1 MTMKGTTMRRLA
13 LILVCVAG
21 VVFLSSCR
29 KGGAEGDGG
38 AKKVKI
44 AVIPKGTTHIFWQ
57 SVHAGAQKA
66 ADEFGVEIE
75 WIGPERESD
84 REKQIQIVDDCIVKK
99 MDGVVLAPND
109 AKALVPSVEK
119 VTGKGIP
126 CVIIDSGVDTDKYV
140 TFAATDNYK
149 GGVIAAQ
156 RMGKI
161 LNGKGKV
168 LVLKYAPGSASTEE
182 REKGFFDTIAKEF
195 PDIAIVDSKHGMDT
209 VETSLQA
216 AEDLLT
222 KHTEIDGFYA
232 CNETTAVGT
241 LQALTS
247 AGRTGV
253 KFVGFDAGDT
263 LVGGLTQGKIDS
275 LVVQDPFKMGY
286 EGVKAVVDALNGRA
300 VPKRIDTG
308 VELVTRE
315 RLEEPAIRKLLNLQ

>member
-1 MTMKGTTMRRLA
+1 MRRLA

-21 VVFLSSCR
+21 VVFMTSCR
-29 KGGAEGDGG
+29 KGGAADGG
-38 AKKVKI
+38 GARKIKI

-57 SVHAGAQKA
+57 SVHAGAKKA
-66 ADEFGVEIE
+66 AEEFGVEIE

-99 MDGVVLAPND
+99 VDGVVLAPND
-109 AKALVPSVEK
+109 AKALVPSVER
-119 VTGKGIP
+119 VTEKGIP

-140 TFAATDNYK
+140 TFAATDNYQR
-149 GGVIAAQ
+149 GVIAAR
-156 RMGKI
+156 RMGEI

-182 REKGFFDTIAKEF
+182 RERGFFDTIAKEF
-195 PDIAIVDSKHGMDT
+195 PDIKIIDSKHGMDT

-222 KHTEIDGFYA
+222 RHTEVDGFYA

-247 AGRTGV
+247 AGRTGI
-253 KFVGFDAGDT
+253 KFVGFDAGET
-263 LVGGLTQGKIDS
+263 LMGGLKQGIIDS

-286 EGVKAVVDALNGRA
+286 EGVKAVVDALNGRT

-308 VELVTRE
+308 VELVTLQ
-315 RLEEPAIRKLLNLQ
+315 RLEEPAIKQLLNLQ

>member
-1 MTMKGTTMRRLA
+1 MRRLA

-21 VVFLSSCR
+21 VIMVSSCR
-29 KGGAEGDGG
+29 KGGSESGG
-38 AKKVKI
+38 EAKKLRI

-57 SVHAGAQKA
+57 SVHAGARKA
-66 ADEFGVEIE
+66 AEEFGVEIE

-99 MDGVVLAPND
+99 VDGIVLAPND
-109 AKALVPSVEK
+109 ARALVPSVEK

-126 CVIIDSGVDTDKYV
+126 CVIIDSAVDTDKYV
-140 TFAATDNYK
+140 TFAATDNYQ
-149 GGVIAAQ
+149 GGVIAAR
-156 RMGKI
+156 RMGEI
-161 LNGKGKV
+161 LGGKGKV

-182 REKGFFDTIAKEF
+182 REKGFFDTVAKDF
-195 PDIAIVDSKHGMDT
+195 PNITIVDSKHGMDT

-247 AGRTGV
+247 SGRTGV

-263 LVGGLTQGKIDS
+263 LVGGLTAGKIDS

-286 EGVKAVVDALNGRA
+286 EGVKAVVDALNGKT

-315 RLEEPAIRKLLNLQ
+315 RLEQSAIKALLNLQ

>member
-1 MTMKGTTMRRLA
+1 
-13 LILVCVAG
+13 
-21 VVFLSSCR
+21 
-29 KGGAEGDGG
+29 
-38 AKKVKI
+38 
-44 AVIPKGTTHIFWQ
+44 
-57 SVHAGAQKA
+57 
-66 ADEFGVEIE
+66 VEIE

-99 MDGVVLAPND
+99 VDGVVLAPND
-109 AKALVPSVEK
+109 AKALVPSVER
-119 VTGKGIP
+119 VTEKGIP

-140 TFAATDNYK
+140 TFAATDNYQ
-149 GGVIAAQ
+149 GGVIAAR
-156 RMGKI
+156 RMGEI

-182 REKGFFDTIAKEF
+182 RERGFFDTIAKEF
-195 PDIAIVDSKHGMDT
+195 PDIKIIDSKHGMDT

-222 KHTEIDGFYA
+222 RHTEVDGFYA

-247 AGRTGV
+247 AGRTGI
-253 KFVGFDAGDT
+253 KFVGFDAGET
-263 LVGGLTQGKIDS
+263 LMGGLKQGIIDS

-286 EGVKAVVDALNGRA
+286 EGVKAVVDALNGRT

-308 VELVTRE
+308 VELVTLQ
-315 RLEEPAIRKLLNLQ
+315 RLEEPAIKQLLNLQ

>member
-1 MTMKGTTMRRLA
+1 MRRLA

-21 VVFLSSCR
+21 VVFMTSCR
-29 KGGAEGDGG
+29 KGGAADGG
-38 AKKVKI
+38 GARKIKI

-57 SVHAGAQKA
+57 SVHAGAKKA
-66 ADEFGVEIE
+66 AEEFGVEIE

-99 MDGVVLAPND
+99 VDGVVLAPND
-109 AKALVPSVEK
+109 AKALVPSVER
-119 VTGKGIP
+119 VTEKGIP

-140 TFAATDNYK
+140 TFAATDNYQ
-149 GGVIAAQ
+149 GGVIAAR
-156 RMGKI
+156 RMGEI

-182 REKGFFDTIAKEF
+182 RERGFFDTIAKEF
-195 PDIAIVDSKHGMDT
+195 PDIKIIDSKHGMDT

-222 KHTEIDGFYA
+222 RHTEVDGFYA

-247 AGRTGV
+247 AGRTGI
-253 KFVGFDAGDT
+253 KFVGFDAGET
-263 LVGGLTQGKIDS
+263 LMGGLKQGIIDS

-286 EGVKAVVDALNGRA
+286 EGVKAVVDALNGRT

-308 VELVTRE
+308 VELVTLQ
-315 RLEEPAIRKLLNLQ
+315 RLEEPAIKQLLNLQ